1 MSEARSSTFLLTLVI
16 CVLITFLSL
25 EVDAQSTVDDSASCE
40 SSTLDEAVNVIR
52 EDLKD
57 VKSLLGSN
65 QQQNNESC
73 VSRKDFEDLK
83 AACASNQQQN
93 NESSRES
100 STLDE
105 VVNLI
110 RDVKNLLGP
119 NQQQN
124 NASCISFQDL
134 KAACAS
140 NQQQCPSP
148 PTAPSSS
155 NQALISSFI
164 CEYMSHVI
172 RFCADRSQ
180 GLVYTPSVITS

>member
-73 VSRKDFEDLK
+73 FSRKDFEDLK
-83 AACASNQQQN
+83 AAFASNPQQCPSTSNQQQN
-93 NESSRES
+93 NESCVSRK
-100 STLDE
+100 D
-105 VVNLI
+105 
-110 RDVKNLLGP
+110 
-119 NQQQN
+119 
-124 NASCISFQDL
+124 F
-134 KAACAS
+134 
-140 NQQQCPSP
+140 
-148 PTAPSSS
+148 
-155 NQALISSFI
+155 ISSFI
-164 CEYMSHVI
+164 CEYHV
-172 RFCADRSQ
+172 FHF
-180 GLVYTPSVITS
+180 